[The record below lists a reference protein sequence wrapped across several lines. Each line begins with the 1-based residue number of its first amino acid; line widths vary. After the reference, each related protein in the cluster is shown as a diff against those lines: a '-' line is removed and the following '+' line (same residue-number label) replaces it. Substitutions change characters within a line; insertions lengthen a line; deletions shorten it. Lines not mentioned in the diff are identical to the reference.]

1 MSPVSS
7 LCVFCGSSTPPDGSI
22 IEAADRLGR
31 LTAAAGRRLVYGG
44 GGIGLMGT
52 VARAAVAA
60 GGRVTGV
67 IPAFLLAFEVGLTEG
82 AELEVVDS
90 MHARKTRMFDLSDAF
105 VALPGGLG
113 TLDEVIEIVTWRQ
126 LRLHDKPII
135 LIDHDGYWQPL
146 LSLIDHVIDKGFAR
160 AESRQ
165 LFSVVSSVDEVHPAL
180 DRAPDRRIGARP
192 ERL

>member
-7 LCVFCGSSTPPDGSI
+7 LCVFCGSSLPADRSI

-31 LTAAAGRRLVYGG
+31 LTAGAGRRLVYGG

-60 GGRVTGV
+60 GGAVTGV

-82 AELEVVDS
+82 ATLEVVDS
-90 MHARKTRMFDLSDAF
+90 MHARKTRMFELSDAF

-113 TLDEVIEIVTWRQ
+113 TLDEVIEIITWRQ
-126 LRLHDKPII
+126 LGLHDKPIV
-135 LIDHDGYWQPL
+135 LIDHAGYWQPL
-146 LSLIDHVIDKGFAR
+146 LDLVDHVIAKGFAK
-160 AESRQ
+160 ADSRH

-180 DRAPDRRIGARP
+180 DQAPERRIGARP